1 MTTNARRIA
10 STLMLGAV
18 WIMLAPATSHAQT
31 TKPTTQPAAKPNTQP
46 ARERSAPATAF
57 AQRIERAHGMDAW
70 QNKQALKT
78 DLVVHFGG
86 AELVNGTMIYD
97 MHTSCVRM
105 EMTNGTTLIFDGEKA
120 WVSPSSA
127 EAPMARFHLLT
138 WPYFLAAP
146 FKLRDPGTHLESS
159 EILPIQDT
167 VTATRKLTFDEGVG
181 DAPDDWYIIYPDLA
195 TNRLAVMAYI
205 VSYGKGVEEAEKEPH
220 AIVYHD
226 YETIDGVTLSTRW
239 MFHHWSAEEGAHGE
253 PIGEVHVSNVT
264 FVDVDE
270 TTFAKP
276 DDAREDKLPD
286 G

>member
-18 WIMLAPATSHAQT
+18 WIVLAPATSHAQT

-97 MHTSCVRM
+97 MHTSRVRM

-146 FKLRDPGTHLESS
+146 FKLRDPGTHL
-159 EILPIQDT
+159 
-167 VTATRKLTFDEGVG
+167 
-181 DAPDDWYIIYPDLA
+181 
-195 TNRLAVMAYI
+195 
-205 VSYGKGVEEAEKEPH
+205 
-220 AIVYHD
+220 
-226 YETIDGVTLSTRW
+226 
-239 MFHHWSAEEGAHGE
+239 
-253 PIGEVHVSNVT
+253 
-264 FVDVDE
+264 
-270 TTFAKP
+270 
-276 DDAREDKLPD
+276 
-286 G
+286 